1 MRMRKPPAIAFNL
14 ILSAF
19 TLFLLIFPPQALAAD
34 QFTLT
39 SPQISPGDTLSQ
51 DQVYDGFGCTGANI
65 SPALE
70 WSGVPPETKSF
81 VLTVFDPD
89 APTGL
94 GGFVHWVIFNIP
106 ATETALPENAGNPE
120 RQLAPE
126 ESIQTVNDYG
136 EVGFGGACPPPRDAP
151 HRYQFTL
158 YALKA
163 RHLDLDSSIR
173 PAVVGFQAN
182 YYAIAKA
189 SLETYY
195 GRPEL

>member
-1 MRMRKPPAIAFNL
+1 MSKLIAIAFF
-14 ILSAF
+14 ILS
-19 TLFLLIFPPQALAAD
+19 LLLLQPSALANNEL
-34 QFTLT
+34 TLT
-39 SPQISPGDTLSQ
+39 SPQIKPQQTLTQ
-51 DQVYDGFGCTGANI
+51 AQVYDGFGCMGDNI

-70 WSGVPPETKSF
+70 WSGAPPETKSF

-106 ATETALPENAGNPE
+106 AKVTSLPENAGDPE
-120 RQLAPE
+120 TQLAPA

-136 EVGFGGACPPPRDAP
+136 EKGFGGACPPSGDAP

-158 YALKA
+158 YALPVD
-163 RHLDLDSSIR
+163 RLNLDATVR

-189 SLETYY
+189 GLETNY
-195 GRPEL
+195 GRD

>member
-1 MRMRKPPAIAFNL
+1 MEMRKLAAIAL
-14 ILSAF
+14 F
-19 TLFLLIFPPQALAAD
+19 TLSLLLLQPQALAD
-34 QFTLT
+34 NEFTLT
-39 SPQISPGDTLSQ
+39 SPQIKPQQTLTQ
-51 DQVYDGFGCTGANI
+51 AQVYDGFGCTGDNI

-106 ATETALPENAGNPE
+106 AEVTSLPENAGDPE
-120 RQLAPE
+120 LQLAPAG
-126 ESIQTVNDYG
+126 SLQTVNDYG
-136 EVGFGGACPPPRDAP
+136 EVGFGGACPPLGDAP

-158 YALKA
+158 YALSVDQ
-163 RHLDLDSSIR
+163 LDLDASVR

-182 YYAIAKA
+182 SYAIAKA
-189 SLETYY
+189 SLETNY
-195 GRPEL
+195 GRN